1 MFMIL
6 FILFFAIPTAL
17 FFVGAVV
24 LQSLHLFF
32 GGLIMALAATIFF
45 VVAKV
50 GAKKRDQEKIH

>member
-24 LQSLHLFF
+24 LQSFHLFF
-32 GGLIMALAATIFF
+32 GGLIMSLAAAIFF
-45 VVAKV
+45 VVTKV
-50 GAKKRDQEKIH
+50 GAKKRNQEQVH